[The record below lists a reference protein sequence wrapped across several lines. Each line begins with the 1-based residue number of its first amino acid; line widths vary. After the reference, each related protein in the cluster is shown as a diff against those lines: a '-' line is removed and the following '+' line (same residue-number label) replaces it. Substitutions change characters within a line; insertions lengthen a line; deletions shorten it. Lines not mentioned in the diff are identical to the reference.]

1 MHAGMSEQFTVDVA
15 GHALCVSCQSDASVM
30 RTAFAPIEVPHAHG
44 VSSSLTI
51 SVAPDPL
58 SEPRFAGLRIGVHRT
73 SDGRNLYAVGSPT
86 HVHVVSRTGRG
97 TAGAI
102 QLELVLSPEAATSGD
117 MIAHPAHSA
126 MYAWMAAQGKTAMHA
141 AGMCLGD
148 RGILVVGD
156 GGHGKTTT
164 ALAACQRGFSYLG
177 DDVCI
182 VELGA
187 GPGRAHVM
195 HGLYGTAKLNAD
207 SRERLGA
214 SAWPVIG
221 TTPKGKA
228 VVPVTPHLQWARSAP
243 VSAIVHVGH
252 VGTGPAKV
260 GRLSQ
265 QDAWKALARA
275 SVPALSVEGTTRDW
289 LRTIMSLAR
298 DVPVFAVQL
307 DWDLDRSIA
316 MLERIAMG
324 REP

>member
-1 MHAGMSEQFTVDVA
+1 MSEQFTVDVA
-15 GHALCVSCQSDASVM
+15 GHALCVTCHPDAHVM
-30 RTAFAPIEVPHAHG
+30 RKAFAPIEVARAQG
-44 VSSSLTI
+44 VAASLKI
-51 SVAPDPL
+51 SVVPEPL
-58 SEPRFAGLRIGVHRT
+58 SEPRFAGLGVGVHRT
-73 SDGRNLYAVGSPT
+73 PDGRSMYAVGSPT
-86 HVHVVSRTGRG
+86 NVQALSRTGS
-97 TAGAI
+97 GAAERVE
-102 QLELVLSPEAATSGD
+102 LELVLSPEAATSGD

-126 MYAWMAAQGKTAMHA
+126 MYAWMATQGKTAMHA
-141 AGMCLGD
+141 AGVCLGD
-148 RGILVVGD
+148 SGLLLVGD

-182 VELGA
+182 VELDA
-187 GPGRAHVM
+187 GHSRAHRM
-195 HGLYGTAKLNAD
+195 HGLYGTAKLNTD
-207 SRERLGA
+207 SRGRLGA
-214 SAWPVIG
+214 GGWPVIG

-228 VVPVTPHLQWARSAP
+228 VVSVTPHLQWARSAP

-252 VGTGPAKV
+252 AGTGPAKV

-275 SVPALSVEGTTRDW
+275 SVPALGVEGTTRDW

-298 DVPVFAVQL
+298 DVPVFGVQL

-316 MLERIAMG
+316 MLERFAMG

>member
-1 MHAGMSEQFTVDVA
+1 MSEQFTVDVA
-15 GHALCVSCQSDASVM
+15 GHALRVTCHPDARVM
-30 RTAFAPIEVPHAHG
+30 RMAFAPIEVPQEHG
-44 VSSSLTI
+44 VAASLAI
-51 SVAPDPL
+51 SVVPDPL
-58 SEPRFAGLRIGVHRT
+58 SEPRFAGLGIGVHRT
-73 SDGRNLYAVGSPT
+73 ADGRSMYAVGSPT
-86 HVHVVSRTGRG
+86 NVQALSRIGSGAAG
-97 TAGAI
+97 TVE
-102 QLELVLSPEAATSGD
+102 LELLLSPQAATSGD

-126 MYAWMAAQGKTAMHA
+126 MYAWMATQGKTAMHA
-141 AGMCLGD
+141 AGVCLGD
-148 RGILVVGD
+148 RGVLIVGD

-164 ALAACQRGFSYLG
+164 ALAACQRGFAYLG

-187 GPGRAHVM
+187 GQGRAHRM

-214 SAWPVIG
+214 GSWPAIG

-228 VVPVTPHLQWARSAP
+228 VVSVDPHLRLARSAL

-252 VGTGPAKV
+252 AGTGPAKL

-265 QDAWKALARA
+265 QDAWRALARA

-298 DVPVFAVQL
+298 DVPVFGVRL
-307 DWDLDRSIA
+307 EWDLDRSIA

>member
-1 MHAGMSEQFTVDVA
+1 MSDQFTVDVA
-15 GHALCVSCQSDASVM
+15 GHVLRVSCQPDARVM
-30 RTAFAPIEVPHAHG
+30 RMAFAPIEVPQEQGMAA
-44 VSSSLTI
+44 SLAI
-51 SVAPDPL
+51 SVVPDPL
-58 SEPRFAGLRIGVHRT
+58 SEPRFAGLGIGVHRT
-73 SDGRNLYAVGSPT
+73 QDGRSMYAVGSPT
-86 HVHVVSRTGRG
+86 SVQALSRIGSGAAG
-97 TAGAI
+97 TVE
-102 QLELVLSPEAATSGD
+102 LELLLSPQAATSGD

-126 MYAWMAAQGKTAMHA
+126 MYAWMASQGKTAMHA
-141 AGMCLGD
+141 AGVCLGD
-148 RGILVVGD
+148 RGVLIVGD

-164 ALAACQRGFSYLG
+164 ALAACQRGFAYLG

-182 VELGA
+182 VELSTGQ
-187 GPGRAHVM
+187 GRAHRM

-214 SAWPVIG
+214 GSWPAIG

-228 VVPVTPHLQWARSAP
+228 VVSVVPHVPFRRSAP
-243 VSAIVHVGH
+243 VAAIVHVGH
-252 VGTGPAKV
+252 AGTGPAKL

-265 QDAWKALARA
+265 QDAWRALARA

-289 LRTIMSLAR
+289 LRTVMSLAR
-298 DVPVFAVQL
+298 DVPVFGVRL